1 MDAASI
7 VGEFFHSYAEAL
19 LARDV
24 SAIAGFYACPA
35 LIAFPGQTIAVT
47 DPAQTTD
54 FFRRAV
60 AQYEGVT
67 EAASE
72 AAVLATTEHSI
83 WADVTWSY
91 TGGATPGERLCYQ
104 LLATDAGWRI
114 GVLTPLS

>member
-54 FFRRAV
+54 FFGQAM
-60 AQYEGVT
+60 AQYDGVT
-67 EAASE
+67 EAATK
-72 AAVLATTEHSI
+72 ATVLAATDHSI
-83 WADVTWSY
+83 WADVTWRY
-91 TGGATPGERLCYQ
+91 TGGEASGERLCYQ
-104 LLATDAGWRI
+104 LLATEPGWKI
-114 GVLTPLS
+114 GVLTPL